1 MEQRPPER
9 LSAPVSSAPAAEKPP
24 VTAAERWLLLGALA
38 IGIAFRIFFDAS
50 ENTAEWFWAF
60 WGVALIVY
68 LAFNRKAVLANRYAC
83 LLFGGTVAVMLL
95 DTLHH
100 GQDTLAVLNTLFV
113 PCLLM
118 LSLVF
123 TQENPPVQREGVLL
137 PAFFLGWFVKPFS
150 AIPRAFSALGS
161 LRKDRKNTLPVL
173 LGLVIGIPLLVIV
186 LLLLSSADAGMEAL
200 LSGPLQDVSLDD
212 VWRVLWTLLRICF
225 TALLFYSLFDNALFG
240 KRLTWKYRAA
250 VWPPATLLVITG
262 LLLLA

>member
-9 LSAPVSSAPAAEKPP
+9 LSTAVSSASAAEKPP

-100 GQDTLAVLNTLFV
+100 GQDKI
-113 PCLLM
+113 
-118 LSLVF
+118 
-123 TQENPPVQREGVLL
+123 G
-137 PAFFLGWFVKPFS
+137 
-150 AIPRAFSALGS
+150 RAH
-161 LRKDRKNTLPVL
+161 V
-173 LGLVIGIPLLVIV
+173 
-186 LLLLSSADAGMEAL
+186 
-200 LSGPLQDVSLDD
+200 
-212 VWRVLWTLLRICF
+212 
-225 TALLFYSLFDNALFG
+225 
-240 KRLTWKYRAA
+240 
-250 VWPPATLLVITG
+250 
-262 LLLLA
+262 